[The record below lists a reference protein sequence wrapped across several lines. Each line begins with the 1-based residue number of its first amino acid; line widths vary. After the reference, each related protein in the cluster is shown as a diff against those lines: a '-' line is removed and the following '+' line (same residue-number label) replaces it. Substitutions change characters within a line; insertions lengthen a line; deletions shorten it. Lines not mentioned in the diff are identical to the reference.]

1 MKLDNATGSN
11 NYYVCHKKP
20 FAGTLI
26 SRESVQT
33 VTDFAYEMCFGEG
46 HHRDCR
52 TGGQY
57 DRKGGEKFCNAFQGK
72 LAEAV
77 LYNYFKSEGLDLK
90 EPDFGIYK
98 EGVWDDSDLEIHGK
112 KINVKSAAFQ
122 SNLLLLETKDWN
134 SQGQYIPNMLL
145 NNGATV
151 QYDYFVLIRIEH
163 DIKKLF
169 RAEHLLYSNEIDRK
183 TIDDMLF
190 ANNWY
195 FDIAG
200 YCTNADII
208 ATIANG
214 NILPQNAMLNQYTK
228 MDASNYYIQSGDL
241 VCIKELV
248 QELKAI
254 QLH

>member
-1 MKLDNATGSN
+1 MKLDNAAGSN
-11 NYYVCHKKP
+11 KYYVSNKRT
-20 FAGTLI
+20 FAGALI
-26 SRESVQT
+26 SKEAIQT
-33 VTDFAYEMCFGEG
+33 VIAFAYEMCFGSG
-46 HHRDCR
+46 HHRNCR

-72 LAEAV
+72 LAEIV
-77 LYNYFKSEGLDLK
+77 LYNYFKSEDLDVK

-98 EGVWDDSDLEIHGK
+98 KGVWDDSDLEIRGK

-134 SQGQYIPNMLL
+134 LQGQYIPNMLL

-151 QYDYFVLIRIEH
+151 QYDYFVLVRIEP

-169 RAEHLLYSNEIDRK
+169 KAERLLLSSEIERK
-183 TIDDMLF
+183 IIDNILF

-200 YCTNADII
+200 YCTNADLITSI
-208 ATIANG
+208 ASG
-214 NILPQNAMLNQYTK
+214 NVLPQNAMLNQYTK
-228 MDASNYYIQSGDL
+228 MDASNYYIQSGEMKCVKDL
-241 VCIKELV
+241 I

-254 QLH
+254 